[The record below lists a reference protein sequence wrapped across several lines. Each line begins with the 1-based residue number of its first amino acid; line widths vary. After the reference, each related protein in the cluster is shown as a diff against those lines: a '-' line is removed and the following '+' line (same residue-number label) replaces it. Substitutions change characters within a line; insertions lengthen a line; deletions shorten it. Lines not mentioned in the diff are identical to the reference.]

1 MGKKRGN
8 VADGVKTVYQVHETP
23 EAIQSLRQSK
33 IRQFFFE
40 AIGAFAMIAIS
51 LAFVYGLFWLA
62 DWRPVWHSLNRGE
75 PYSRYCAGPGSTQR
89 VILLAYGFAWTA
101 RPMTASPRS
110 PSPSPRWN
118 DPPFLCSADTG
129 GRSTTGDRS

>member
-1 MGKKRGN
+1 MGKKRGH

-51 LAFVYGLFWLA
+51 LALVYGLFWLA
-62 DWRPVWHSLNRGE
+62 D
-75 PYSRYCAGPGSTQR
+75 
-89 VILLAYGFAWTA
+89 LAIRTFKN
-101 RPMTASPRS
+101 S
-110 PSPSPRWN
+110 
-118 DPPFLCSADTG
+118 FL
-129 GRSTTGDRS
+129 

>member
-8 VADGVKTVYQVHETP
+8 VVDGVKTVYQVHETP

-51 LAFVYGLFWLA
+51 LALVYGLFWLA
-62 DWRPVWHSLNRGE
+62 D
-75 PYSRYCAGPGSTQR
+75 
-89 VILLAYGFAWTA
+89 LAIRITFKN
-101 RPMTASPRS
+101 S
-110 PSPSPRWN
+110 
-118 DPPFLCSADTG
+118 FL
-129 GRSTTGDRS
+129 

>member
-51 LAFVYGLFWLA
+51 SCTGCFG
-62 DWRPVWHSLNRGE
+62 WRTGAPSG
-75 PYSRYCAGPGSTQR
+75 
-89 VILLAYGFAWTA
+89 IL
-101 RPMTASPRS
+101 
-110 PSPSPRWN
+110 
-118 DPPFLCSADTG
+118 
-129 GRSTTGDRS
+129 